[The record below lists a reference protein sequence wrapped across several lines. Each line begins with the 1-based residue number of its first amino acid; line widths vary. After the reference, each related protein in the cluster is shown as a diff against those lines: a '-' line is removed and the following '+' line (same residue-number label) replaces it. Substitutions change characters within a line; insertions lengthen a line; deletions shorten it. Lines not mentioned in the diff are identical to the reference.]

1 MDARYWDVHVVRRDQ
16 VCLPN
21 AKYNLIAGLLPG
33 YAALIVFWGGIL
45 DYFGVMISI
54 AAYLYGPIT
63 GLVFVYY
70 LVVRNGKLD
79 LRRATNGRVRT
90 VAGLHLSLTAGFCAS
105 FCCLRCDQLHRA
117 SSALQLHHFK
127 PPGIPPPATR
137 SASRLLG
144 SESRWMC
151 SWRPQQPHCLIYP
164 PNPNFEVNSV
174 ESTDHRDAHPQR
186 RHRS

>member
-21 AKYNLIAGLLPG
+21 AKYNLIAGLLSG

-54 AAYLYGPIT
+54 AGYLFGPIP

-90 VAGLHLSLTAGFCAS
+90 VTGLRLSLTAGFCAS
-105 FCCLRCDQLHRA
+105 FAVFDAISYIARLPLFSRTT
-117 SSALQLHHFK
+117 SS
-127 PPGIPPPATR
+127 
-137 SASRLLG
+137 LLG
-144 SESRWMC
+144 FLHQWPALLSSEGRRVFP
-151 SWRPQQPHCLIYP
+151 WRPQQPHCLVCP
-164 PNPNFEVNSV
+164 PDPNFGE
-174 ESTDHRDAHPQR
+174 
-186 RHRS
+186 